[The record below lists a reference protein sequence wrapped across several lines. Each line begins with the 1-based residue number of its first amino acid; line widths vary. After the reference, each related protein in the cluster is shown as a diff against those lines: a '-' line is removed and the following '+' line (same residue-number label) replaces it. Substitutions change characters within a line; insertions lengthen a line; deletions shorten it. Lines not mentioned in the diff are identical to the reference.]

1 MERSKDQKRPWTPPV
16 IKSAG
21 TVADVIR
28 GGGGKLTIVA
38 NDIGDV
44 NKPKGQEGA

>member
-1 MERSKDQKRPWTPPV
+1 MKRKTDRKPWMRPTVKPV
-16 IKSAG
+16 G
-21 TVADVIR
+21 NVADVIR

-44 NKPKGQEGA
+44 NKPKGQEGD

>member
-1 MERSKDQKRPWTPPV
+1 MDRKNDQKQPWTRPTVTPV
-16 IKSAG
+16 GS
-21 TVADVIR
+21 VAKVIQ

-44 NKPKGQEGA
+44 NKPKGQEGL

>member
-1 MERSKDQKRPWTPPV
+1 MQRTSDKKRPWTPPALTPVGSVATV
-16 IKSAG
+16 IQ
-21 TVADVIR
+21 

-44 NKPKGQEGA
+44 NKPKGQEGL